1 MAANCP
7 ADRRGPDQGKRAGEV
22 QGCALMDA
30 EVALKTQY
38 LRGGSSET
46 VVVKDTPC
54 DYLKE

>member
-1 MAANCP
+1 
-7 ADRRGPDQGKRAGEV
+7 
-22 QGCALMDA
+22 MDA

-38 LRGGSSET
+38 LRGGSSGT